1 MADELEALRAAA
13 NAQATQ
19 MESSRWLGVPELALR
34 WNVSRAS
41 VRKIPRDK
49 LPYITF
55 GGTSVRRYKPAD
67 VEHFES
73 TEKWGHAA

>member
-1 MADELEALRAAA
+1 MARGDDVRAAA
-13 NAQATQ
+13 LSHGQQ
-19 MESSRWLGVPELALR
+19 IESKGWLGVPALAAR
-34 WNVSRAS
+34 WNVSRKS
-41 VRKIPRDK
+41 VRNIPREQ

-73 TEKWGHAA
+73 TAKWGNAA